1 MKAGDIKWDSVGA
14 DYIVDATG
22 TYARNECGREK
33 RVK

>member
-22 TYARNECGREK
+22 KYRGEGERGRD
-33 RVK
+33 